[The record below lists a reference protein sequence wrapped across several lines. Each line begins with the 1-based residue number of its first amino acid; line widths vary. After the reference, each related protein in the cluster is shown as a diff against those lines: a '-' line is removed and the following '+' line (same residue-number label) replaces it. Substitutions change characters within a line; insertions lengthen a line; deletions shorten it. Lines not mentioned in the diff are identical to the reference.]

1 MSRMPAR
8 PRLQNSLWD
17 RLTNPDLARPGASQ
31 ASSSSQVDRIRK
43 EVLTHLEWL
52 LNTRCC
58 LAAEVEASDVLRSSL
73 VGYGLPDISGVRS
86 GDARDR
92 DRLER
97 ILEDVIVRFEP
108 RLTDVRVES
117 NDDKFSAGSTLHYRV
132 SAVIRVKPVAQPI
145 QFDTVLDLGG
155 KAHVVG
161 TA

>member
-1 MSRMPAR
+1 MSRTPAR
-8 PRLQNSLWD
+8 HRLQNSLWD
-17 RLTNPDLARPGASQ
+17 RLTNPELARPDASQ
-31 ASSSSQVDRIRK
+31 VPPSSQVERIRK
-43 EVLTHLEWL
+43 EVLAHLEWL

-58 LAAEVEASDVLRSSL
+58 LAADLERSDVLRSSV
-73 VGYGLPDISGVRS
+73 VGYGLPDISGLRS
-86 GDARDR
+86 GDAHDR

-108 RLTDVRVES
+108 RLSDVHVVS
-117 NDDKFSAGSTLHYRV
+117 SDAKVSAGSTLHYRV

-161 TA
+161 PS